1 MDVLNERRQSLAQK
15 SADWT
20 PNPIHQFFFEMADR
34 YQNNDYIV
42 TERKTWSYQEIQD
55 EMS

>member
-1 MDVLNERRQSLAQK
+1 M
-15 SADWT
+15 DWT
-20 PNPIHQFFFEMADR
+20 PKPIHQFFFEMADR

-55 EMS
+55 AST